1 MDYLLAAI
9 VGVGLA
15 AACGLRAFVPVL
27 AVALAAKAGWLELGE
42 TMGWLG
48 SWPAIAALLLACI
61 AEISGSLIPAV
72 NHALDAL
79 AAPVATVA
87 GGIVMASQ
95 IGSVPGLPEALSPEI
110 LSVDPMLTWGAS
122 LIAGGGVAALVH
134 TGSATARAGSTA
146 VSGGLL
152 SPVYGAAESAMSVLA
167 SVLAFVVPVLFAIAV
182 GAVLAATLFGLIWWM
197 RRRSA
202 RRTGLGY
209 HSKDADDAEQA
220 TRRSIHAEPVVVH

>member
-1 MDYLLAAI
+1 MDYVLAAI

-27 AVALAAKAGWLELGE
+27 AVSLAAKAGWIELGE
-42 TMGWLG
+42 SMAWLG
-48 SWPAIAALLLACI
+48 SWPAIGALLLACV

-95 IGSVPGLPEALSPEI
+95 IGSVPGLPDALSPEI

-152 SPVYGAAESAMSVLA
+152 SPIYGAAESAMSVIA

-182 GAVLAATLFGLIWWM
+182 GAIFAAGLFGLIWWM
-197 RRRSA
+197 RRRRA
-202 RRTGLGY
+202 RRERLGY
-209 HSKDADDAEQA
+209 HSADAEDDQRA
-220 TRRSIHAEPVVVH
+220 RRADSAAEPAIAQ